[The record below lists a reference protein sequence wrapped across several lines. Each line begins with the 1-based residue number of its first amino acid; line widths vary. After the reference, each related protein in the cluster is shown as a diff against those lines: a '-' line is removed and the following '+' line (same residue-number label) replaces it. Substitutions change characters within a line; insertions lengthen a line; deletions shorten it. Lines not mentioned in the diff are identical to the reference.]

1 MNTFV
6 ETDLDAAHPV
16 DIIIAM
22 FWLAKR
28 DDRSESGYSFSPAL
42 DAALLKFEINP

>member
-28 DDRSESGYSFSPAL
+28 DDRSESGCSFSPL